1 MQNLPRLWLVV
12 TMLLAGI
19 GWSVGAYLDGM
30 RDPAGDLGTQSAAA
44 PEASVSNRDAS
55 IPDERQSAVEQ
66 ARLDRAHKT
75 VVLSVDPTL
84 SQAVSFSR

>member
-19 GWSVGAYLDGM
+19 GWSVGAYLEGM
-30 RDPAGDLGTQSAAA
+30 RDLAGDLGAQSAAA
-44 PEASVSNRDAS
+44 PEAPVSSRDAQDADAPQPVVAQVRS
-55 IPDERQSAVEQ
+55 
-66 ARLDRAHKT
+66 DRAHKT

-84 SQAVSFSR
+84 SQAVSSSR